1 MFDEDGPSF
10 ADCEDDVDGSAEGS
24 SFIGPSNFLLPMST
38 FFVPSRKAVGFLS
51 SRGFLPPN
59 EKVILVSSLRISS
72 WGSFFP
78 TSWSPCFSRSLKIWN
93 FLNFYFQ
100 IKPFD
105 LSLQMLLHALLVI
118 LLLLCL
124 LLHFLSADFL
134 FLVNVLDV
142 PSLKKCSIINFKNKT
157 FLILVNFAFAGFA
170 KVEDE
175 AGKCVPNGGVHVD
188 VTLVFD
194 LT

>member
-1 MFDEDGPSF
+1 
-10 ADCEDDVDGSAEGS
+10 
-24 SFIGPSNFLLPMST
+24 
-38 FFVPSRKAVGFLS
+38 
-51 SRGFLPPN
+51 
-59 EKVILVSSLRISS
+59 
-72 WGSFFP
+72 
-78 TSWSPCFSRSLKIWN
+78 
-93 FLNFYFQ
+93 
-100 IKPFD
+100 
-105 LSLQMLLHALLVI
+105 MLLHALLVI

-175 AGKCVPNGGVHVD
+175 AGKCVPNSGVHVD
-188 VTLVFD
+188 MTLVFD